1 MHATIAHVTRLPATP
16 LDTAPGRLDLW
27 LDVTCLFKTRSEAQR
42 AVRGGKVKVNGQAS
56 KPHRILHLGDEIE
69 ITRTMGHRQRV
80 VVRGFAP
87 QHVPKALARQ
97 LYEDLTPPPTPEQLE
112 VLRIER
118 LVRQAAG
125 PRPTRAPD
133 RRERRALRELKGR

>member
-1 MHATIAHVTRLPATP
+1 MLDVPGSPTTP
-16 LDTAPGRLDLW
+16 LDDTPGRLDLW

-42 AVRGGKVKVNGQAS
+42 AVRGGKVRVNDQAS
-56 KPHRILHLGDEIE
+56 KPHRILRLGDQVE
-69 ITRTMGHRQRV
+69 ITRGLGRRQRV
-80 VVRGFAP
+80 VVRGFAAH
-87 QHVPKALARQ
+87 HVPKALARQ
-97 LYEDLTPPPTPEQLE
+97 LYEDLTPPRTPEQLE